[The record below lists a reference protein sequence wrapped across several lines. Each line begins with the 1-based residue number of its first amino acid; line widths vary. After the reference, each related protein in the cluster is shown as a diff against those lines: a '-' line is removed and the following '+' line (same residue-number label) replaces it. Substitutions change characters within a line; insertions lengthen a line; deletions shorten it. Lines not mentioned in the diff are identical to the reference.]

1 MYCACGRKKLNS
13 MDASNSAPP
22 QTFGDPSSGP
32 VRALFT
38 NALRFWEMRRLFYN
52 LALLIVVGAWIVA
65 TWPHFRP
72 AMTWNSLL
80 IMSVL
85 GLFANVLYCAAYLV
99 DIPLQ
104 SSSIGDVWRR
114 CRWMLWALGTIL
126 AIVLANYWIGDE
138 IYPFVQ

>member
-1 MYCACGRKKLNS
+1 
-13 MDASNSAPP
+13 MDVSSSATP
-22 QTFGDPSSGP
+22 QNLGDPSSGP
-32 VRALFT
+32 ARALFA
-38 NALRFWEMRRLFYN
+38 NAFRFWEMRRLFYN
-52 LALLIVVGAWIVA
+52 LALLAVVGTWVVA

-99 DIPLQ
+99 DVPLQ
-104 SSSIGDVWRR
+104 SSSFGAGWRR
-114 CRWMLWALGTIL
+114 RRWMLWALGTIL